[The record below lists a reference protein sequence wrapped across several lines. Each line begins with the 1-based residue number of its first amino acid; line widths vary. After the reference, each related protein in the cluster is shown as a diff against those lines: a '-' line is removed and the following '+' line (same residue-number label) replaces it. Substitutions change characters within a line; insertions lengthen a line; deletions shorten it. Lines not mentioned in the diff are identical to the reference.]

1 MWPIRGAQPRDM
13 LRSKA
18 CEANLIPVPSVLKPR
33 ARVSGERARHVVE
46 AQCRADEGDLD
57 RARELQAMAK
67 LAQQRASTW
76 HLRAKDAAD

>member
-1 MWPIRGAQPRDM
+1 
-13 LRSKA
+13 
-18 CEANLIPVPSVLKPR
+18 
-33 ARVSGERARHVVE
+33 VVE

>member
-1 MWPIRGAQPRDM
+1 
-13 LRSKA
+13 
-18 CEANLIPVPSVLKPR
+18 LKPR